1 VLFSDEAE
9 SEAIGFAVAVGVLG
23 EFFGDGVEFV
33 PVLGRGGD
41 SGLLEEALVVDELD
55 GVSEPGV
62 GVECSVEEAEFPDG
76 LVELVVVGGEFG
88 EWSQD
93 AGAGEHLDV
102 AVGGFDDVG
111 RVAAGDL
118 GEEFT
123 VVAGAAEE
131 TD

>member
-9 SEAIGFAVAVGVLG
+9 SEAIGFAVAVGVLC

-62 GVECSVEEAEFPDG
+62 GVECSVEEAASSG
-76 LVELVVVGGEFG
+76 
-88 EWSQD
+88 S
-93 AGAGEHLDV
+93 
-102 AVGGFDDVG
+102 G
-111 RVAAGDL
+111 RRTPARASTWTL
-118 GEEFT
+118 R
-123 VVAGAAEE
+123 
-131 TD
+131 

>member
-1 VLFSDEAE
+1 
-9 SEAIGFAVAVGVLG
+9 
-23 EFFGDGVEFV
+23 
-33 PVLGRGGD
+33 
-41 SGLLEEALVVDELD
+41 
-55 GVSEPGV
+55 
-62 GVECSVEEAEFPDG
+62 
-76 LVELVVVGGEFG
+76 
-88 EWSQD
+88 
-93 AGAGEHLDV
+93 LDV